1 MSLGKKKMLSQGAA
15 GGLVARDNFNPV
27 LYTGSGNN
35 QTITSV
41 GFDSDFTWTKT
52 RSEAQ
57 HNWLFDTVRGNG
69 IYLSSDRTDADITVW
84 SAFGVHFDTSNG
96 FTVKDDSNG
105 GFSVNKPNATYVAWN
120 WKAGGAKAS
129 NTNGTIASEVSANVD
144 AGFSIVSFTSNGVGS
159 PVSTGHGLSSVPE
172 LVIFKNR
179 DDTSQWPVF
188 HKDIGFNGRLQ
199 LESNA
204 SVSTFTPFFDM
215 TTTTIAIR
223 QSSLA
228 INGDKCIAYC
238 FHSVDGYS
246 KIGSYTAS
254 GTSDFDINVG
264 FRPRFLLIK
273 STTSSQP
280 WAMSDSIR
288 NPGTPPYAA
297 YRNLYANLNNSEGV
311 ASPPATNSYVE
322 YRATGFGFTAA
333 MISAGTNPAYWSNGN
348 TYIYLAIA

>member
-246 KIGSYTAS
+246 KIGSYT
-254 GTSDFDINVG
+254 GTGGAGNPIVTGFKPAWIMIKGTHNVDWWIADNKINSSDNITQWLKAND
-264 FRPRFLLIK
+264 
-273 STTSSQP
+273 TSSVTTLDILNFT
-280 WAMSDSIR
+280 SSGFNFTR
-288 NPGTPPYAA
+288 EYLNET
-297 YRNLYANLNNSEGV
+297 NNS
-311 ASPPATNSYVE
+311 
-322 YRATGFGFTAA
+322 F
-333 MISAGTNPAYWSNGN
+333 
-348 TYIYLAIA
+348 IYMAFA

>member
-246 KIGSYTAS
+246 KIGSYVGNALSNPIT
-254 GTSDFDINVG
+254 TG
-264 FRPRFLLIK
+264 FRPAFLMIK
-273 STTSSQP
+273 RS
-280 WAMSDSIR
+280 
-288 NPGTPPYAA
+288 
-297 YRNLYANLNNSEGV
+297 NNSGSWLVLDNKRET
-311 ASPPATNSYVE
+311 S
-322 YRATGFGFTAA
+322 
-333 MISAGTNPAYWSNGN
+333 NPRHTYLFPDSNGAEFVVSSSLGYDVDFNDNGFEPKGNGGDVN
-348 TYIYLAIA
+348 TSGGEYIFMAFAE